1 MRIAVVTETYP
12 PEVNGVALTVQNLVS
27 GMAEDGHDLV
37 LVRPFQPGV
46 STLPPVRPIHEMLV
60 PGAALPKY
68 PGLRFGFPAG
78 RQLKRLFETRRPDA
92 VYVATEG
99 PLGWSAVR
107 TARQLGIPVATGFHT
122 RFDAYAGAYG
132 LGPLT
137 PLVRYWLRRLHNAS
151 GATVVPTPE
160 LRQWLERHGFQRVR
174 VVARGVDT
182 KLFDPARR
190 RQKLRDRW
198 GIAEGGL
205 AVIYVGRIAAEK
217 NLALAIES
225 FRRIRDRLPDA
236 RFIWVGTGP
245 EAARLAREHPD
256 FVFMGLRLGEDLAEH
271 FASADLFLFPSLTE
285 TFGNVT
291 IEAMASGV
299 PTIAFDY
306 GAAHAHLVNR
316 EHGRVVASGDD
327 AGFVEA
333 AVELAADAGRQRIMG
348 AAARRAALLLQPGR
362 VSRDFVG
369 MLAALTASK
378 GTVTFKGDRPLLR
391 RTIAACRS
399 ADIYMSLR
407 HPRAPARP
415 ACSRHSC
422 AAAHRWGFPFPAPRA
437 SRARE
442 SRMGAITIS
451 SSVRSSKG

>member
-12 PEVNGVALTVQNLVS
+12 PEVNGVSLTVQTLVS
-27 GMAEDGHDLV
+27 RMLEDGHDLL
-37 LVRPFQPGV
+37 LVRPRQPGV
-46 STLPPVRPIHEMLV
+46 STLPPSRPIGELLV

-78 RQLKRLFETRRPDA
+78 RALTRLFSARRPDA

-107 TARQLGIPVATGFHT
+107 TARRLQIPVATGFHT

-151 GATVVPTPE
+151 GATVVPTAE
-160 LRQWLERHGFQRVR
+160 LRDWLELRGFERVR
-174 VVARGVDT
+174 VVPRGVDT

-190 RQKLRDRW
+190 SMKLRERW
-198 GIAEGGL
+198 GIAPDGL

-217 NLALAIES
+217 NLVLAIAA
-225 FRRIRDRLPDA
+225 FRRIRERCPAA

-245 EAARLAREHPD
+245 LAARLSREHPE
-256 FVFMGLRLGEDLAEH
+256 FIFTGLRLGEDLAAH

-291 IEAMASGV
+291 LEAMAAGV

-306 GAAHAHLVNR
+306 GAARAHLHDR
-316 EHGRVVASGDD
+316 EHGRLIACGDD
-327 AGFVEA
+327 AAFINA
-333 AVELAADAGRQRIMG
+333 AVAVAIDAEGRRAMG
-348 AAARRAALLLQPGR
+348 VAARRAALALSPER
-362 VSRDFVG
+362 VTRDFVG
-369 MLAALTASK
+369 LLAGLTA
-378 GTVTFKGDRPLLR
+378 R
-391 RTIAACRS
+391 
-399 ADIYMSLR
+399 
-407 HPRAPARP
+407 
-415 ACSRHSC
+415 
-422 AAAHRWGFPFPAPRA
+422 AAA
-437 SRARE
+437 
-442 SRMGAITIS
+442 
-451 SSVRSSKG
+451 

>member
-12 PEVNGVALTVQNLVS
+12 PEVNGVSLTVQGLVA
-27 GMAEDGHDLV
+27 GMADDGHEML

-46 STLPPVRPIHEMLV
+46 STLPPPRPIHELLV
-60 PGAALPKY
+60 RGAALPKY

-78 RQLKRLFETRRPDA
+78 RALTRLFDARRPDA

-107 TARQLGIPVATGFHT
+107 TARRLGIPVATGFHT

-160 LRQWLERHGFQRVR
+160 LREWLERHGFQRVR

-190 RQKLRDRW
+190 RQKLRERW
-198 GIAEGGL
+198 GVAPDGV

-217 NLALAIES
+217 NLSLAIEA
-225 FRRIRDRLPDA
+225 FRRIRERRPDA
-236 RFIWVGTGP
+236 RFVWVGTGP
-245 EAARLAREHPD
+245 LAARLRQEHPD
-256 FVFMGLRLGEDLAEH
+256 FIFTGLRLGEDLAEH

-306 GAAHAHLVNR
+306 GAARAHLIDR
-316 EHGRVVASGDD
+316 EHGRFVASGDD
-327 AGFVEA
+327 AAFIAA
-333 AVELAADAGRQRIMG
+333 AVAVAADAGQRRLMS
-348 AAARRAALLLQPGR
+348 AAARRAALALKPER
-362 VSRDFVG
+362 VARDFVG
-369 MLAALTASK
+369 MLR
-378 GTVTFKGDRPLLR
+378 G
-391 RTIAACRS
+391 IAVVA
-399 ADIYMSLR
+399 
-407 HPRAPARP
+407 
-415 ACSRHSC
+415 
-422 AAAHRWGFPFPAPRA
+422 
-437 SRARE
+437 
-442 SRMGAITIS
+442 T
-451 SSVRSSKG
+451 

>member
-12 PEVNGVALTVQNLVS
+12 PEVNGVSLTVQGLVN
-27 GMAEDGHDLV
+27 GMAEDGHEML

-46 STLPPVRPIHEMLV
+46 STLPPPQPIRELLVR
-60 PGAALPKY
+60 GAALPKY

-78 RQLKRLFETRRPDA
+78 RALRKLFGEQRPDA

-99 PLGWSAVR
+99 PLGWSAVQ
-107 TARQLGIPVATGFHT
+107 TARRLGIPVATGFHT

-151 GATVVPTPE
+151 GATVVSTPE
-160 LRQWLERHGFQRVR
+160 LREWLERHGFQRVR

-182 KLFDPARR
+182 RLFDPARR
-190 RQKLRDRW
+190 RQKLRERW
-198 GIAEGGL
+198 GVPPDGL

-217 NLALAIES
+217 NLSLAIEA
-225 FRRIRDRLPDA
+225 FRRIREKRRDA

-245 EAARLAREHPD
+245 LAVRLRQEHPD
-256 FVFMGLRLGEDLAEH
+256 FIFAGLRLGEDLAEH

-306 GAAHAHLVNR
+306 GAARAHLCNR
-316 EHGRVVASGDD
+316 EHGRFVASGDD
-327 AGFVEA
+327 AAFIAA
-333 AVELAADAGRQRIMG
+333 AVEVATDAGQRRLMS
-348 AAARRAALLLQPGR
+348 AAARRVALALKPER
-362 VSRDFVG
+362 VAREFVG
-369 MLAALTASK
+369 MLRGLPVVAT
-378 GTVTFKGDRPLLR
+378 
-391 RTIAACRS
+391 
-399 ADIYMSLR
+399 
-407 HPRAPARP
+407 
-415 ACSRHSC
+415 
-422 AAAHRWGFPFPAPRA
+422 
-437 SRARE
+437 
-442 SRMGAITIS
+442 
-451 SSVRSSKG
+451 